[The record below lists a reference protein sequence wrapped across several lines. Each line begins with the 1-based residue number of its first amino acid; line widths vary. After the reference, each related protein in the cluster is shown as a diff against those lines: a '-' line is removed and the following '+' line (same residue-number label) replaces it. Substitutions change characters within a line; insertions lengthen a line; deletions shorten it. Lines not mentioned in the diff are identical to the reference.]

1 MNEPLA
7 MPTERPP
14 LHVRDVPES
23 RRYEATL
30 GDDPALTALLD
41 YSLGQGWIELL
52 HTEVL
57 EGYEGQGL
65 GSRLVAAVLDDAR
78 QRGLRVVPKCPFVVR
93 WLERHPE
100 QQDVLSQPLD
110 EPEVGGLEPA

>member
-23 RRYEATL
+23 GRYEATL
-30 GDDPALTALLD
+30 GGDPALASLLD
-41 YSLGQGWIELL
+41 YSLGKGWIALL
-52 HTEVL
+52 HTEVID
-57 EGYEGQGL
+57 GYEGQGI
-65 GSRLVAAVLDDAR
+65 GSRLVSAVLDDAR
-78 QRGLRVVPKCPFVVR
+78 QRGLKVVPKCPFVAR

-100 QQDVLSQPLD
+100 QQDVLSRPLAT
-110 EPEVGGLEPA
+110 PEADDLEPA